1 MSATVFLRVFA
12 LAILVACGSG
22 CVSRRLTVVSD
33 PPGALVEIDGK
44 RLGVTP
50 VSMDF
55 TYYGTRNITLSKPG
69 YQTLTVQQPQRT
81 PWYQVFPFDFFSENF
96 AFTHITDRNVFSY
109 RLIPSGPESENPGS
123 LIERGRNFRS
133 GAQLPQ

>member
-1 MSATVFLRVFA
+1 VPCPLSRLFIAT
-12 LAILVACGSG
+12 AILISAGSG

-33 PPGALVEIDGK
+33 PPGALVEIDGR

-69 YQTLTVQQPQRT
+69 FQTLTVEQPQRT
-81 PWYQVFPFDFFSENF
+81 PWYQIFPFEFFSDNF
-96 AFTHITDRNVFSY
+96 ALTHLTDRHVFNY
-109 RLIPSGPESENPGS
+109 RLVPSSPQSEDPGT

-133 GAQLPQ
+133 QAQLPQ

>member
-1 MSATVFLRVFA
+1 VPSPLPRLLLVA
-12 LAILVACGSG
+12 AILIAAGSG

-33 PPGALVEIDGK
+33 PPGALVEIDGR

-69 YQTLTVQQPQRT
+69 FQTLTVEQPQPT
-81 PWYQVFPFDFFSENF
+81 PWYQIFPFEFFSDNF
-96 AFTHITDRNVFSY
+96 ALTHLTDRHVFNY
-109 RLIPSGPESENPGS
+109 RLVPSSPQSEDPGT

-133 GAQLPQ
+133 LSQLPQ